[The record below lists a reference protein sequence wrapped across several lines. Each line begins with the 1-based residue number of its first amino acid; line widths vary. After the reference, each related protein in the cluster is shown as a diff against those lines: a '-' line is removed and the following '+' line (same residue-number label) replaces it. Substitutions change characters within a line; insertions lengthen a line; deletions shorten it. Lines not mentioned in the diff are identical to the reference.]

1 MQRTHLGT
9 GCRTLR
15 RKQTVNTWAACLCYS
30 MGHLCYSCK
39 SDQCYHTASILA
51 FCPFGPPTPHKCVR
65 PPPPSPPLAN
75 THMNLLTYRHTLS
88 LAHTHTPRARPKS
101 GDHQVTTEGHPCTQP
116 RSAPPV
122 PSLRARALPPT
133 PCLYVHVCT
142 CVHRCGD
149 TDR

>member
-51 FCPFGPPTPHKCVR
+51 LCPFGPPTPHKCVR
-65 PPPPSPPLAN
+65 PPPPPLPLAN
-75 THMNLLTYRHTLS
+75 THMNLLAYRHTLS
-88 LAHTHTPRARPKS
+88 LAHTHTASTPEVRRPP
-101 GDHQVTTEGHPCTQP
+101 GYDRG
-116 RSAPPV
+116 
-122 PSLRARALPPT
+122 PSLHAAPFCAARAQPQGARAAAHTLPVCT
-133 PCLYVHVCT
+133 RMHVCA
-142 CVHRCGD
+142 
-149 TDR
+149 